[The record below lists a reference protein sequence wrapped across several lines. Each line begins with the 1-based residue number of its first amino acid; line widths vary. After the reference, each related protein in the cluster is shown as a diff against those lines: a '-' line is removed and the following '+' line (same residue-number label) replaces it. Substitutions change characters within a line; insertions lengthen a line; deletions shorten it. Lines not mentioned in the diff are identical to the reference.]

1 MHNFAVGG
9 HAGKSDV
16 NVAFKLDSHL
26 EESHT
31 KRFDC
36 IIILKCCC
44 DDLFQKHDELSGL
57 KTHFHFAKQQASFIP
72 VPALNYNSICTEWK
86 ILHLSYVPV
95 DVPLLHVVVAPGLHH
110 ITHTQVNPDQA
121 VGSNSQDLVFPTA
134 LKPVGQVEAS
144 SVKLL
149 CHDLNYL
156 CSF

>member
-1 MHNFAVGG
+1 MRLLIPEAQRALGP
-9 HAGKSDV
+9 
-16 NVAFKLDSHL
+16 
-26 EESHT
+26 
-31 KRFDC
+31 
-36 IIILKCCC
+36 
-44 DDLFQKHDELSGL
+44 

-72 VPALNYNSICTEWK
+72 VPALNYSTEWN

-134 LKPVGQVEAS
+134 LKPVGQAEAS

-156 CSF
+156 CSC